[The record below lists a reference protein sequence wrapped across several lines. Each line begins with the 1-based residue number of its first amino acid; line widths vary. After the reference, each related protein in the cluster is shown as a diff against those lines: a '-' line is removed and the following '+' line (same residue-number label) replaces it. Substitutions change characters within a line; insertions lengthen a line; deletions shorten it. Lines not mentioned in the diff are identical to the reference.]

1 MDHERDD
8 NGHGHH
14 IIPVKVYLTVFGALL
29 FFTVVTVLAAYVD
42 LQGFNVPL
50 ALAIAGA
57 KATLV
62 VMFFMALKYD
72 KKVNLMIFSVGLVFV
87 LVFMGFTLLDTEYR
101 GEFDPI
107 RLGTVTEQQQ
117 SDKALEARRDSID
130 ALQETVD
137 TLLIDR

>member
-1 MDHERDD
+1 MDHEKD
-8 NGHGHH
+8 GHGGGHH
-14 IIPVKVYLTVFGALL
+14 LIPLKVYWAVFGALI

-42 LQGFNVPL
+42 LGGLNVPL

-72 KKVNLMIFSVGLVFV
+72 KKVNLMIFSIGLLFV
-87 LVFMGFTLLDTEYR
+87 LVFIGFTLLDTQYR

-107 RLGTVTEQQQ
+107 QRGTVAEHQL
-117 SDKALEARRDSID
+117 SEKALEARRDSID
-130 ALQETVD
+130 ALQGAVD
-137 TLLIDR
+137 SLMVDQ